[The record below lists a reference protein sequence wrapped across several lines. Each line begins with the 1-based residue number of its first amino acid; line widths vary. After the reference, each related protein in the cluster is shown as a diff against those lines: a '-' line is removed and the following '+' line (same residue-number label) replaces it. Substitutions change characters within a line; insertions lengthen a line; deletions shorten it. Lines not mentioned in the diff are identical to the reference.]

1 MGGGSFCF
9 VGWRGG
15 GGDVGCGA
23 VLRGGVGDDATGGRN
38 PTWGNQRRE
47 ADTENSPQRCS
58 EVGDGMGKM

>member
-1 MGGGSFCF
+1 M
-9 VGWRGG
+9 
-15 GGDVGCGA
+15 GCGA